1 MMSRNK
7 ATWKIK
13 QQLTKINN
21 KYRVMQLQNYIVVLH
36 NMFKTHYFILR
47 LAYLNLCEK
56 KLFHI

>member
-21 KYRVMQLQNYIVVLH
+21 KYRVMQLQNYLTQYVYKPLLYSQVSV
-36 NMFKTHYFILR
+36 FKFI
-47 LAYLNLCEK
+47 
-56 KLFHI
+56 